1 MAWVPETLAIFC
13 APGKSGKSDWN
24 ATYNAL
30 ADAKFAVILWA
41 CLAES
46 LALAWVSS
54 DVTVSELLVDRQM
67 TDIWYVSALRII
79 NRSSFAFG

>member
-1 MAWVPETLAIFC
+1 MLWPECQRLCPFF

-30 ADAKFAVILWA
+30 ADAKFAVILWD

-46 LALAWVSS
+46 LASAWVSF
-54 DVTVSELLVDRQM
+54 DVTLIELQVGQM
-67 TDIWYVSALRII
+67 TDI
-79 NRSSFAFG
+79 

>member
-46 LALAWVSS
+46 LALAWVS
-54 DVTVSELLVDRQM
+54 
-67 TDIWYVSALRII
+67 
-79 NRSSFAFG
+79 

>member
-1 MAWVPETLAIFC
+1 MPETLAIFC

-54 DVTVSELLVDRQM
+54 DGTTGGQTDDRHL
-67 TDIWYVSALRII
+67 ICVCY
-79 NRSSFAFG
+79 